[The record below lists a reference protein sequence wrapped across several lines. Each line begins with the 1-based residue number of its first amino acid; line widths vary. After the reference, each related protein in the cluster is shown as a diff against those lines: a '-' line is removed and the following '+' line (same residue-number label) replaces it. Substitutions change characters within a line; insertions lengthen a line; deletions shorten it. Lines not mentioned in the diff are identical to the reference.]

1 MATAVQG
8 FPAFMKSPANR
19 ISQSNRATPRVEGY
33 VFDGSDGSQMA
44 FWTCSENAMSA
55 QHVHDYD
62 EYMVVVE
69 GFYALIING
78 DRIPLNAGK
87 EYFIERGMPHSVE
100 VLARTRTIHS
110 FGGHRLT
117 A

>member
-1 MATAVQG
+1 
-8 FPAFMKSPANR
+8 
-19 ISQSNRATPRVEGY
+19 
-33 VFDGSDGSQMA
+33 MA
-44 FWTCSENAMSA
+44 FWTSSEDAVSA

-69 GFYALIING
+69 GCYALIING

-87 EYFIERGMPHSVE
+87 EYFIERGMPHCGRSWPE
-100 VLARTRTIHS
+100 QERSTHS
-110 FGGHRLT
+110 AAIGLT